1 MLFFLRH
8 VKLPIVSAK
17 KRGAESITLQEH
29 LESIAARGGDA
40 RAAKLSSARKSAIAK
55 KGGKAG
61 GAARAKALTKA
72 ERSEIAKK
80 AAKAR
85 WDKKG

>member
-1 MLFFLRH
+1 VGR
-8 VKLPIVSAK
+8 K
-17 KRGAESITLQEH
+17 KRVLAESITLQEH
-29 LESIAARGGDA
+29 MESIASAGGKA
-40 RAAKLSSARKSAIAK
+40 RAAKLSSARKRAIGR

-80 AAKAR
+80 AAAAR
-85 WDKKG
+85 WNKKNSRD